1 MAEFDPKI
9 GFRPTGNVLKFW
21 TLLPQVSSNSKNHP
35 PLFGKIKGIAIYYG
49 LVAVLLLIEGYL
61 AFNLNEEGLDF
72 KMFVILSIAD
82 FAIVIL
88 PALIHLNP
96 NYNGAIIDANI
107 FINEKKRSID
117 NKKPE
122 TIGTKEAYLM
132 DLKKELNKWKANKR
146 TNMLINLAVALSII
160 GLAVWKFV
168 SYYSVLG
175 DDIFTEAI
183 GRFILTGLI
192 IGILVHIICTK
203 IVFYHIFYK
212 ISFNSQLKEFDES
225 GSQEYKIFQHET
237 NKKYQLTFNVPYTPV
252 VSNVQRIYEELD
264 GVELKKI
271 EAGEEKATVLKL
283 NNGDIETDY
292 RIDKIK
298 NRDNAMLVY
307 TGLLTDGELS
317 SLAIGQADA
326 DAKTAIIVSGKEIQ
340 LNQITA
346 Q

>member
-21 TLLPQVSSNSKNHP
+21 TLLPQISSNSNHP
-35 PLFGKIKGIAIYYG
+35 PLFGKIKGITIYYIMVG
-49 LVAVLLLIEGYL
+49 VLLLIEGYL

-88 PALIHLNP
+88 PALIHLDP
-96 NYNGAIIDANI
+96 NYNSTIINANI
-107 FINEKKRSID
+107 FIYEKKLKID

-122 TIGTKEAYLM
+122 TINTKESYIAELV
-132 DLKKELNKWKANKR
+132 KERNKWKSNK
-146 TNMLINLAVALSII
+146 TKNTLISSLVTLSII
-160 GLAVWKFV
+160 GLAAWKFV
-168 SYYSVLG
+168 SFYTVLG

-192 IGILVHIICTK
+192 IGILVHVICTK
-203 IVFYHIFYK
+203 VVFYHIFYK
-212 ISFNSQLKEFDES
+212 TTFNKQLREFEDS
-225 GSQEYKIFQHET
+225 GGQENRIYQHEV
-237 NKKYQLTFNVPYTPV
+237 NKQYPLTFNVTYTPV
-252 VSNVQRIYEELD
+252 VSNAQRICEEID
-264 GVELKKI
+264 SSELKKI
-271 EAGEEKATVLKL
+271 ELGEEKATLLKL
-283 NNGDIETDY
+283 NNGDIETEY

-298 NRDNAMLVY
+298 NRDNAKLVY
-307 TGLLTDGELS
+307 TGLLTDAELS
-317 SLAIGQADA
+317 SLSIGQSDA